1 MKATLKI
8 KDQVID
14 IDLTVEQV
22 VTINKA
28 NITYTDIKSLED
40 ALAYNGESIEEFN
53 HRTQFD
59 NDQQRAGKELEVI
72 NQALRMG
79 NPLGEYWYY
88 PVFNSKRSAS
98 GFSFVDY
105 FYGYS
110 RSGVGSRLCVEDSD
124 KAEYCGETFL
134 STWDRYING

>member
-8 KDQVID
+8 KNQEIA
-14 IDLTVEQV
+14 IDLTLEQV
-22 VTINKA
+22 A
-28 NITYTDIKSLED
+28 SITKESIHYTDIKSLED

-79 NPLGEYWYY
+79 NPLGDYWYY
-88 PVFNSKRSAS
+88 PVFNSARSAS
-98 GFSFVDY
+98 GFSFFAYYFDY
-105 FYGYS
+105 AYS
-110 RSGVGSRLCVEDSD
+110 YVGSRLCVEDSD
-124 KAEYCGETFL
+124 KAEYSGKTFL
-134 STWDRYING
+134 SIWDRYING